1 MKFNSV
7 NVIVSLVKM
16 GGRGIIVRLLL
27 SEGFLLY
34 FLRMASVI
42 NPELH
47 FYEACTYPLFTGR
60 IIIEQN
66 NLKPFFC
73 ATLLKAYKT

>member
-1 MKFNSV
+1 MKFNSL
-7 NVIVSLVKM
+7 NVTVSLVKM
-16 GGRGIIVRLLL
+16 GGRGSTVRLLL
-27 SEGFLLY
+27 SGGFLLY

-47 FYEACTYPLFTGR
+47 FYEACTHPLFTGR

-66 NLKPFFC
+66 KLKLFFC